1 MELINKYTNKRM
13 DVNKKN
19 FEDIHKR
26 IYRFVIRVLI
36 FLKKLPDTSEN
47 KVIRYQLAK
56 SATSMGANDQEAD
69 GTTSVK
75 DFINKYTIVR
85 KESEETNYWL
95 NVIKDTNPDITK
107 EIDEFIDESL
117 ELIKIVSKII
127 YNSKNKVRK

>member
-85 KESEETNYWL
+85 KESKETNYWL

-107 EIDEFIDESL
+107 EIDEFVDESL

>member
-1 MELINKYTNKRM
+1 M

>member
-85 KESEETNYWL
+85 KESKETNYWL

>member
-1 MELINKYTNKRM
+1 M

-85 KESEETNYWL
+85 KESKETNYWL

-107 EIDEFIDESL
+107 EIDEFVDESL